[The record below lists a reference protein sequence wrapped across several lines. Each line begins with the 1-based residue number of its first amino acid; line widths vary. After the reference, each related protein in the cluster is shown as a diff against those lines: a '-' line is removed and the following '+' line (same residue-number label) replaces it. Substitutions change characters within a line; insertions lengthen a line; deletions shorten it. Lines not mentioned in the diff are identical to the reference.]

1 MEYTEIRTTKI
12 KHNLWT
18 AKTDLIA
25 PLKCEISMRGDSESS
40 AKEKLIKFLTE
51 DEG

>member
-1 MEYTEIRTTKI
+1 MEFTEIRTTKI

-25 PLKCEISMRGDSESS
+25 PLKCEISMRGDSEKD
-40 AKEKLIKFLTE
+40 AVDKLTKFLTE